1 MRKFKGIFDDT
12 EKAGANEALYPAP
25 PPGDLGLEKNAGWRA
40 QCLLMSAEIRY
51 PMYLQL
57 LEKWVTA
64 HGTASKDEWPLPPW

>member
-1 MRKFKGIFDDT
+1 MRKLKVILDDT
-12 EKAGANEALYPAP
+12 EKSGANEALYPAP
-25 PPGDLGLEKNAGWRA
+25 PPGYSGLEKDAGWRA

-64 HGTASKDEWPLPPW
+64 HSTASKDEWPLPPW